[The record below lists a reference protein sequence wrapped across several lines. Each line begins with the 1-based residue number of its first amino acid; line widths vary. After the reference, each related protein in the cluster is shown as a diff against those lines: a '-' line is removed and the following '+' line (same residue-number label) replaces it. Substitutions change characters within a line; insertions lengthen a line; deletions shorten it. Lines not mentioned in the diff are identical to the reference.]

1 MLHVSMR
8 MRDEA
13 NYAEY
18 NKERCSRVAYS
29 RAQHSSEKKR
39 RLRVHRLLRANAPY
53 GARGLLV
60 RACALPIF
68 HDLVSGA
75 RYLDKQH

>member
-1 MLHVSMR
+1 MR
-8 MRDEA
+8 MRDET

-18 NKERCSRVAYS
+18 NKKRCSRVAYS
-29 RAQHSSEKKR
+29 RAQHSSEKTTPSSASTSAR
-39 RLRVHRLLRANAPY
+39 QCAVR
-53 GARGLLV
+53 ARGLFGTSLCF
-60 RACALPIF
+60 ADF